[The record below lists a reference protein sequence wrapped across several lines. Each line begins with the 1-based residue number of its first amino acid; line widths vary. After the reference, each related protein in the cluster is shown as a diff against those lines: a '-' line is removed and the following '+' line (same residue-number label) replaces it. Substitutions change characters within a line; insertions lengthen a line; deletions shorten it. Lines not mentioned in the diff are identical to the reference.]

1 MDNNSIKKEVKGKKS
16 RKRQQF
22 FFLSSLFFALF
33 ANVSFAQ
40 QVTTVIDTTSI
51 QIGEEL
57 KLKLSVEVDTID
69 LVVFPEAKS
78 LGLLE
83 VIESY
88 KIDTL
93 RNKSKYILS
102 KEYGLT
108 QFDSG
113 HYAIPQQKIIINSK
127 SFITDSLLVEVRDV
141 AVDTTKQ
148 KLFDI
153 KPVIDVEKPS
163 EGFPMWIMY
172 VLLGLLLLGV
182 LLYFLFFRKTK
193 AEREAENKLAPFEE
207 AIQHLAQLDSEGLL
221 AANEYKKYY
230 SELTDVLKKYLDEKV
245 YDNAL
250 ESTSDEIIEQLELLR
265 DSGKLPISKEA
276 IVELSNVLKTSDLVK
291 FAKSQPDEGTA
302 RVDRNT
308 IEKMLHETKQAIPE
322 PTEEELLL
330 NEQYRIAQERKKKR
344 KKIIYASITGLA
356 IIVLT
361 IVGLGI
367 KFGFDQL
374 KDEVFG
380 HPTKELLEGKWIRSA
395 YGDPAIV
402 VTTPKVLKRVS
413 NEQLEAMNT
422 QSFAYGSMAG
432 NFALVLNTTQIP
444 EVAQA
449 ALGQMNSDSE
459 EDDESEEQKI
469 DLEQVNE
476 VTLQRFAQQGATD
489 LIVKQEEYEGNGL
502 SGMKAFGSLNMKN
515 SVTSR
520 MESTNYEIITFQQGN
535 ALQQIIVFYQEGD
548 NYAEKI
554 VKKVMDSAELKKI
567 EE

>member
-1 MDNNSIKKEVKGKKS
+1 MNNNRIIEKKRG
-16 RKRQQF
+16 KRQQF
-22 FFLSSLFFALF
+22 FMLYSLFFILF
-33 ANVSFAQ
+33 TTVSFGQ
-40 QVTTVIDTTSI
+40 QIKVAIDTTSI

-93 RNKSKYILS
+93 KNKSKYILN

-113 HYAIPQQKIIINSK
+113 HYTIPQQKIIINSK
-127 SFITDSLLVEVRDV
+127 TFVTDSLLVEVRDV

-153 KPVIDVEKPS
+153 KPVIEVEKPS
-163 EGFPMWIMY
+163 EGFSMWIAY
-172 VLLGLLLLGV
+172 VVLGVLLLGV

-250 ESTSDEIIEQLELLR
+250 ESTSDELIEQLELLR

-276 IVELSNVLKTSDLVK
+276 IAELNGVLKTSDLVK

-302 RVDRNT
+302 RVDRST
-308 IEKMLHETKQAIPE
+308 IEKMLHETKQAIPK

-330 NEQYRIAQERKKKR
+330 NEQYRIAKERKKKR
-344 KKIIYASITGLA
+344 KKIIYATITGLG

-361 IVGLGI
+361 IIGLGV
-367 KFGFDQL
+367 KYGFSEL
-374 KDEVFG
+374 KDEVLG

-422 QSFAYGSMAG
+422 QSFAYGSMTS
-432 NFALVLNTTQIP
+432 NFALILNTTQIP
-444 EVAQA
+444 ETAQA
-449 ALGQMNSDSE
+449 ALSQMGSDSE
-459 EDDESEEQKI
+459 EDEEEEQRI

-476 VTLQRFAQQGATD
+476 MTLQQLTQQGATD
-489 LIVKQEEYEGNGL
+489 LIVKQEEYSGNGL
-502 SGMKAFGSLNMKN
+502 SGMKAFGSLNVKN
-515 SVTSR
+515 QVTSN
-520 MESTNYEIITFQQGN
+520 MQSTNYEIITFQQGS
-535 ALQQIIVFYQEGD
+535 ALQQIIVFYQEND
-548 NYAEKI
+548 SYATKI
-554 VKKVMDSAELKKI
+554 VKKVMDSAELKKT